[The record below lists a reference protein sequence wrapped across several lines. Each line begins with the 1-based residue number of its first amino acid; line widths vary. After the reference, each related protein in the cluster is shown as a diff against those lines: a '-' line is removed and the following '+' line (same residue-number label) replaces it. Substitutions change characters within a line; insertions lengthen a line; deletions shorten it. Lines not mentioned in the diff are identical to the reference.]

1 MERWSAVDTDGLHLA
16 TLRIWNERDHRTG
29 RQPMSLFLPPEQ
41 PGGTPEEYKL
51 DMIQELVENQIV
63 VAEMDKEPDNLAS
76 RASEHRLFISS
87 SISFLMRP
95 GTFIFRDHYHV
106 WSD

>member
-1 MERWSAVDTDGLHLA
+1 MERWSAIDSDGIHLA

-41 PGGTPEEYKL
+41 PGGPPEEYKL
-51 DMIQELVENQIV
+51 DMVQEMVENQVV

-76 RASEHRLFISS
+76 RASEQPFASVSMSFSLRPLPVLF
-87 SISFLMRP
+87 L
-95 GTFIFRDHYHV
+95 
-106 WSD
+106 